1 MQFLE
6 LVVLAV
12 CSVISESI
20 CFDDFNFIFSWAECI
35 PLTDKL
41 PKIII
46 MIRSNET
53 PPPTHAIML
62 MLALLSPDSIVACTL
77 SALDQI

>member
-6 LVVLAV
+6 LVILAA
-12 CSVISESI
+12 CSVISEGI
-20 CFDDFNFIFSWAECI
+20 CFDDFNFIFSWAECNCLI

-53 PPPTHAIML
+53 PPPTPAN
-62 MLALLSPDSIVACTL
+62 ANNSATL
-77 SALDQI
+77 S